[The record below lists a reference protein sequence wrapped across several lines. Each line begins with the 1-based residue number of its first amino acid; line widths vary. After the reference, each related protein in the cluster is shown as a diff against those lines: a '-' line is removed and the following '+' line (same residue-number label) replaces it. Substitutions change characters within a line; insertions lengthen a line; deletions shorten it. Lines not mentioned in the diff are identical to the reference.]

1 MHEELVNLT
10 LSLTLSLI
18 LGGAIFAMLLVIF
31 NTANPLVQAIE
42 MDVKCTMYEHSDD
55 INGNNVDVRIL
66 VMGLQPNNTY
76 TAKVMPDH
84 NPPTSVTTETDYDGI
99 FWVIAKIP
107 NGEKSIL
114 FNVDVYQGNNPDG
127 RLVSSGDDD
136 APCYGIASRPTSAS
150 DSLSR

>member
-1 MHEELVNLT
+1 LT
-10 LSLTLSLI
+10 LSLTLTLI
-18 LGGAIFAMLLVIF
+18 LGSAIFAVLLVIC
-31 NTANPLVQAIE
+31 NIANPLAQAIE
-42 MDVKCTMYEHSDD
+42 MDVKCTVYEHSDD
-55 INGNNVDVRIL
+55 VNGNNVDVRIL

-76 TAKVMPDH
+76 TAKVIPDH

-150 DSLSR
+150 DALSR